1 MPESRLLLA
10 ACLAALALNASAA
23 PAATDENALIVDAA
37 GFADARGHAIAKL
50 FEPGDNVLEHGRRQ
64 SIAGIRDGKAR
75 FEFAGLPAG
84 SYAVVVFHDEND
96 NGEIDHNRLGLP
108 SEALGFSN
116 GFRPGLF
123 SGLPSFDKLRF
134 EHAVGSQY
142 LEVNVK

>member
-1 MPESRLLLA
+1 MPDSRLLLA
-10 ACLAALALNASAA
+10 ACLSALALTASAA
-23 PAATDENALIVDAA
+23 QDENTLIVNAT
-37 GFADARGHAIAKL
+37 GFAHARGHAVAKL
-50 FEPGDNVLEHGRRQ
+50 FQPADNVLEHGRRQ

-84 SYAVVVFHDEND
+84 AYAVVVFHDEND

-134 EHAVGSQY
+134 EHAVESQHI
-142 LEVNVK
+142 EVIVK